1 MLGTGNTKFVRPV
14 TIRLRRNSQDQV
26 VVDASQAGRMLM
38 RDWPGTHTA
47 RRQVAMDAC
56 LRVLRGEASP
66 PIARGAFVAAALEAH
81 ILASD

>member
-1 MLGTGNTKFVRPV
+1 MLGAGNTKFARPV
-14 TIRLRRNSQDQV
+14 MIRLARNSKDQI
-26 VVDASQAGRMLM
+26 VVDASQAGRILM
-38 RDWPGTHTA
+38 RDWPGTHTV